1 MAWCGNGGRGELK
14 GSMQRGRQPGSGNQ
28 GDFPRGGDISPHFQD
43 ANGVSKGSLGNVTET
58 SGLWFLHRS
67 VSLVWVLT
75 SLIFKAHLKNDHP
88 AYVCLL

>member
-14 GSMQRGRQPGSGNQ
+14 GSTQRGNQPGSGNQ
-28 GDFPRGGDISPHFQD
+28 GGFPRAGDISHHCQD
-43 ANGVSKGSLGNVTET
+43 ANGDSKGSLGNVTET

-75 SLIFKAHLKNDHP
+75 SLIFKAHLKNDYL